1 MNKRIV
7 ELAEQAE
14 LSKAV
19 YWMDHG
25 ANHLQFDHLH
35 SLQDR
40 HTDQV
45 EKFAEL
51 IVQSIANIDF
61 RFEIGLT
68 SDQVFAIRNLIKSH
82 FEHEQ

>member
-7 ELAEQAE
+7 ELAEQAD

-19 YWMDHG
+19 YWMDQDSAKH
-25 ANHLQFDHLH
+25 FDHLY

-45 EKFAEL
+45 KKFAEL
-51 IVQSIANIDF
+51 IVQSIADIDF

-68 SDQVFAIRNLIKSH
+68 SDQNMDIKNLIKNH
-82 FEHEQ
+82 FGVE

>member
-19 YWMDHG
+19 YWMDQNSKRH
-25 ANHLQFDHLH
+25 FDHLY

-45 EKFAEL
+45 KKFAEL

-61 RFEIGLT
+61 RSEMGLT
-68 SDQVFAIRNLIKSH
+68 SDQDYDIRYLIKNH
-82 FEHEQ
+82 FKDEQ

>member
-19 YWMDHG
+19 YWMDQNSAKH
-25 ANHLQFDHLH
+25 FDHLY

-51 IVQSIANIDF
+51 IVQSIADIDF

-68 SDQVFAIRNLIKSH
+68 SDQVFAIRNLIKTH
-82 FEHEQ
+82 FKDEQ

>member
-19 YWMDHG
+19 YWMDQNSKRH
-25 ANHLQFDHLH
+25 FDHLY